1 MNLMKTFLLTF
12 SLFVAG
18 AVSAQAECKLPVQEE
33 FMERFKSG
41 NDQYNDRFYDD
52 AEKIVEVL
60 DTIVQVAN
68 ADKIKA
74 GVFSKEALERFYVQ
88 HKSLMSQFG
97 KMYVYVKD
105 DQMMLWVEDKEGCY
119 MGHGKH
125 HVNLWVQVKNQLEG
139 L

>member
-12 SLFVAG
+12 SLLVTG
-18 AVSAQAECKLPVQEE
+18 TLTVQAECKLPVQEM
-33 FMERFKSG
+33 FMEQFKSE
-41 NDQYNDRFYDD
+41 NDQYNDRFYDE

-60 DTIVQVAN
+60 DTIVEVGN
-68 ADKIKA
+68 ADKVKA
-74 GVFSKEALERFYVQ
+74 GVVPKEALEKFYAQ
-88 HKSLMSQFG
+88 HKSLLSKFG

-105 DQMMLWVEDKEGCY
+105 DQMMLWIEDKEGCY

-125 HVNLWVQVKNQLEG
+125 HVNLWTQVKHQLEG